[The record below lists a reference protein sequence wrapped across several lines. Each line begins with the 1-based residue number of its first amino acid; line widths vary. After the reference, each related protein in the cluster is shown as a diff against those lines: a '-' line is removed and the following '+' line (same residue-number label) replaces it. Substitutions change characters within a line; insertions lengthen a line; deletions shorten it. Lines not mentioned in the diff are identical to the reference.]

1 MDSVKPI
8 VRDTSNWKG
17 EVKEIATLSRP
28 LTGRD
33 CRLVIVITVKL
44 IATNNATPMKINI
57 FRENIRS
64 AYDHFL

>member
-1 MDSVKPI
+1 MDSVKYS
-8 VRDTSNWKG
+8 VRVTRSWKG
-17 EVKEIATLSRP
+17 EVREIAILSRL
-28 LTGRD
+28 LTGKD

-64 AYDHFL
+64 AYDHFS